1 LDFEQELLICVY
13 IKLSLKLKN
22 MLKKK
27 VEDICNRQVERE
39 GYSSILYLS
48 MASWAETNGFAGVA
62 QWLYSQAEEEKLHM
76 LKFIKYI
83 NERGGKAVIPAFKKP
98 PEDFKTVEDLFR
110 EVLKHENLVTASI
123 NEIVALTLEEK
134 DFNTHNF
141 LQWFVTEQVEEE
153 ASAQA
158 ILDKLKLLGKGN
170 LYQFDRDI
178 MSMRTPAAKTQATA

>member
-1 LDFEQELLICVY
+1 
-13 IKLSLKLKN
+13 

-39 GYSSILYLS
+39 GYSSNLYLA
-48 MASWAETNGFAGVA
+48 MAIWAETNGLSGIAA
-62 QWLYSQAEEEKLHM
+62 WLYVQADEERMHM

-83 NERGGKAVIPAFKKP
+83 NERGGKAIMPALKKP
-98 PEDFKTVEDLFR
+98 VAEFKSVEDVFK
-110 EVLKHENLVTASI
+110 EVLKHEEFVTSSI

-153 ASAQA
+153 ASVKN
-158 ILDKLKLLGKGN
+158 ILDKVRLVGKN
-170 LYQFDRDI
+170 NMYQFDRDI
-178 MSMRTPAAKTQATA
+178 LGLRTPPSGSQAQA